1 MRTFISIL
9 IILIARPCIAKAQDT
24 LCVNEKATLH
34 LQCSGNIIYCDLGSD
49 MIKASIAPNVPSL
62 LRIKAT
68 SPFEQITSISVM
80 TDEKNFSTY
89 VVKYTSK
96 LDNYLVRQ
104 KPIPQSSASKDEQIS
119 PNNDKEDC
127 SLIESIN
134 SRKAM
139 LNHIFVSIL
148 KVQFNI
154 NSIYTAEDKVY
165 ITVSINNKSAIS
177 YKADA
182 TFVVADIGRNRSA
195 AQDIVMIPNEKFG
208 KLEAVAGGSATATY
222 AFDKLALSENKK
234 LLVNLYEIDGYR
246 NAILCI
252 DSKDIANAKAFIQ

>member
-24 LCVNEKATLH
+24 LFVNEKATLH

-68 SPFEQITSISVM
+68 SPFDQITSLSVM
-80 TDEKNFSTY
+80 ADDENFSTY
-89 VVKYTSK
+89 IVKYSDE
-96 LDNYLVRQ
+96 LDTYLVRQ
-104 KPIPQSSASKDEQIS
+104 MPMSQSESVDDAQVSQSSG
-119 PNNDKEDC
+119 KESC
-127 SLIESIN
+127 PLIETIN

-139 LNHIFVSIL
+139 LNHIFVNIL

-154 NSIYTAEDKVY
+154 NSIYTAQDKLY
-165 ITVSINNKSAIS
+165 ITVSINNRSAIS

-182 TFVVADIGRNRSA
+182 TFVLTDIGRNQSA
-195 AQDIVMIPNEKFG
+195 AQDIIVIPNEKFG
-208 KLEAVAGGSATATY
+208 KLDAIAGGSATATY
-222 AFDKLALSENKK
+222 AFDKLAISEHKK

-246 NAILCI
+246 NAVLCI
-252 DSKDIANAKAFIQ
+252 ESKDIANAKAFIQ